1 MTPEIQRRKPLET
14 RYPKDPNTL
23 LPVAKKSKG
32 TFNMAT
38 TKLPIKV
45 EKDDTPQ
52 PFSKNFDQFGNS
64 SGFIFDVSLS
74 TAVAADGKNEERAP
88 KPKGPLSP
96 EMLDKMNRYWRAANY
111 LCIGQIY
118 LFDNPLLRSPLKAEQ
133 IKPRLLGHWG
143 TSPGQNFIYIH
154 LNRLITEHD
163 ADIIYISGPGHGGPS
178 LNACSYLEG
187 SYTEVHPE
195 ITRDEDG
202 LRLMFRKFSTPG
214 GVPSHCGPHVPN
226 SMHEGGELGYSLVHA
241 FGAAFDN
248 PDLIVACVI
257 GDGESETCP
266 LEGSWKSVN
275 FVNPVRDGAVLP
287 ILHLNGYKI
296 SGPTAQGRTS
306 DADLKALYVGRGYR
320 PYFVEGD
327 DPEVV
332 HQLLAQTLED
342 CYAEIRGIQQ
352 EARKSGFKKQP
363 VWPMIIFRTPKGW
376 TCPKEVDGIPIEG
389 TFRAHQVPL
398 ATVRENPEHLK
409 ILEAW
414 MKSYKAEELFDE
426 NGKFV
431 EELAAL
437 SPIGN
442 RRMGGNPHVNG
453 GRSLITLALPDFT
466 DYALEIPGPGQ
477 VLAEAPRKLG
487 DFFRDIFKMN
497 PKNFR
502 MFCPDESNSNRLNS
516 IFEATKRCS
525 MAEIVS
531 IDDELGPDG
540 RVMEVLSEHL
550 CQGWLEGYLL
560 TGRHGMWSSYEAFA
574 QVVDS
579 MTTQHAKWL
588 EQCEAFPWRRPLASL
603 NVLLTSHAWRNDH
616 NGFSHQATGYVDNA
630 LARRSEV
637 IRVYYPPDSNCLL
650 SVFDHCLR
658 SRNYVNVVTC
668 GKQPQLQWLNM
679 DEALEHCSRGAS
691 TWKFAT
697 NDGGGEPDVVLA
709 CAGDVPTIETCAA
722 SWLLQKHVPGIK
734 VRVVNVVDLMTLMF
748 PDKHSHGMD
757 EMSFNALFTENAPV
771 VFAFHNNRWL
781 IHTLVHGRSNE
792 GRFHVHGYMDH
803 GTTTTPFDMVV
814 LNEMSRFHLALDALK
829 HIPRL
834 RQQAENAI
842 NFFNLE
848 LQRHHDYI
856 REHLEDMPEIRNWQ
870 WTKDFSDA
878 TAPAPLAK
886 GHPEKAMF
894 TDS

>member
-1 MTPEIQRRKPLET
+1 
-14 RYPKDPNTL
+14 
-23 LPVAKKSKG
+23 
-32 TFNMAT
+32 MAT
-38 TKLPIKV
+38 TELPV
-45 EKDDTPQ
+45 GTDQAEK
-52 PFSKNFDQFGNS
+52 S
-64 SGFIFDVSLS
+64 SAFIFDVALS
-74 TAVAADGKNEERAP
+74 TAIAANGKTEPQALV
-88 KPKGPLSP
+88 PKGPLSP
-96 EMLDKMNRYWRAANY
+96 EMLDRMNRYWRAANY

-118 LFDNPLLRSPLKAEQ
+118 LFENPLLREPLRAEQ

-143 TSPGQNFIYIH
+143 TSPGQNLIYIH
-154 LNRLITEHD
+154 LNRLIKEHD

-195 ITRDEDG
+195 ITANEDG
-202 LRLMFRKFSTPG
+202 MRLMFRKFSTPG

-275 FVNPVRDGAVLP
+275 FLNPTRDGAVLP

-306 DADLKALYVGRGYR
+306 DADLKALYIGRGYK

-327 DPEVV
+327 DPEAI
-332 HQLLAQTLED
+332 HQVLAQAMDD
-342 CYAEIRGIQQ
+342 CYAEIRSIQQ
-352 EARKSGFKKQP
+352 EARENGFKKQP
-363 VWPMIIFRTPKGW
+363 VWPMIILRTPKGW

-409 ILEAW
+409 VLEAW
-414 MKSYKAEELFDE
+414 MRSYKPQELFDKD
-426 NGKFV
+426 GKFI
-431 EELAAL
+431 EELAVLA
-437 SPIGN
+437 PRGN

-466 DYALEIPGPGQ
+466 DYALEIPGPGK

-487 DFFRDIFKMN
+487 DFFRDIFRMN
-497 PKNFR
+497 LANFR
-502 MFCPDESNSNRLNS
+502 MFCPDETNSNRLNS

-525 MAEIVS
+525 MAELVS
-531 IDDELGPDG
+531 IDDELSPDG
-540 RVMEVLSEHL
+540 RVLEVLSEHL
-550 CQGWLEGYLL
+550 CEGWLEGYLL

-579 MTTQHAKWL
+579 MLTQHAKWL
-588 EQCEAFPWRRPLASL
+588 EQSREYPWRKPIASL

-616 NGFSHQATGYVDNA
+616 NGFSHQATGFVDNA
-630 LARRSEV
+630 LARRSDT

-658 SRNYVNVVTC
+658 SRNYVNIVTC

-697 NDGGGEPDVVLA
+697 NDEGGEPDVVLA
-709 CAGDVPTIETCAA
+709 CAGDVPTIEICAT
-722 SWLLQKHVPGIK
+722 SWLLQKYVPEIR
-734 VRVVNVVDLMTLMF
+734 VRVVNVVDLMTLMY
-748 PDKHSHGMD
+748 PDKHPHGMD
-757 EMSFNALFTENAPV
+757 EMSFNALFTEKAPV
-771 VFAFHNNRWL
+771 IFAFHNNRWL
-781 IHTLVHGRSNE
+781 IHTLVHGRANE
-792 GRFHVHGYMDH
+792 GRFHVHGYIDE

-834 RQQAENAI
+834 RVQAAGAI
-842 NFFNLE
+842 QLFGKKLTE
-848 LQRHHDYI
+848 HHDYI

-870 WTKDFSDA
+870 WTADFSESS
-878 TAPAPLAK
+878 APAPLAK
-886 GHPEKAMF
+886 GHPQKAMF

>member
-1 MTPEIQRRKPLET
+1 
-14 RYPKDPNTL
+14 
-23 LPVAKKSKG
+23 
-32 TFNMAT
+32 MAT
-38 TKLPIKV
+38 TELPL
-45 EKDDTPQ
+45 DTDRAA
-52 PFSKNFDQFGNS
+52 KS
-64 SGFIFDVSLS
+64 SAFIFDVTLS
-74 TAVAADGKNEERAP
+74 TAIAANGKTEAHALAP
-88 KPKGPLSP
+88 NGPLSP
-96 EMLDKMNRYWRAANY
+96 EMLDRMNRYWRAANY

-118 LFDNPLLRSPLKAEQ
+118 LFENPLLREPLKAEQ

-143 TSPGQNFIYIH
+143 TSPGQNLIYIH
-154 LNRLITEHD
+154 LNRLIKEHD

-195 ITRDEDG
+195 ITANEDG
-202 LRLMFRKFSTPG
+202 MRLMFRKFSTPG

-275 FVNPVRDGAVLP
+275 FLNPTRDGAVLP

-306 DADLKALYVGRGYR
+306 DADLKALYTGRGYK

-332 HQLLAQTLED
+332 HQLLAQAMDD
-342 CYAEIRGIQQ
+342 CYAEIRSIQQ
-352 EARKSGFKKQP
+352 EARENGFKKQP
-363 VWPMIIFRTPKGW
+363 VWPMIILRTPKGW

-409 ILEAW
+409 VLEAW
-414 MKSYKAEELFDE
+414 MRSYKPQELFDKD
-426 NGKFV
+426 GKFI
-431 EELAAL
+431 EELAVLA
-437 SPIGN
+437 PRGN

-466 DYALEIPGPGQ
+466 DYALEIPGPGK

-487 DFFRDIFKMN
+487 DFFRDIFRMN
-497 PKNFR
+497 LANFR
-502 MFCPDESNSNRLNS
+502 MFCPDETNSNRLNS

-525 MAEIVS
+525 MAELVS
-531 IDDELGPDG
+531 IDDELSPDG
-540 RVMEVLSEHL
+540 RVLEVLSEHL
-550 CQGWLEGYLL
+550 CEGWLEGYLL

-579 MTTQHAKWL
+579 MLTQHAKWL
-588 EQCEAFPWRRPLASL
+588 EQSREYPWRKPIASL

-616 NGFSHQATGYVDNA
+616 NGFSHQATGFVDNA
-630 LARRSEV
+630 LARRSDT

-658 SRNYVNVVTC
+658 SRNYVNIVTC

-697 NDGGGEPDVVLA
+697 NDEGGEPDVVLA
-709 CAGDVPTIETCAA
+709 CAGDVPTIEICAT
-722 SWLLQKHVPGIK
+722 SWLLQKYVPEIK
-734 VRVVNVVDLMTLMF
+734 VRVVNVVDLMTLMY
-748 PDKHSHGMD
+748 PDKHPHGMD
-757 EMSFNALFTENAPV
+757 EMSFNALFTEKAPV
-771 VFAFHNNRWL
+771 IFAFHNNRWL
-781 IHTLVHGRSNE
+781 IHTLVHGRANE
-792 GRFHVHGYMDH
+792 GRFHVHGYIDE

-834 RQQAENAI
+834 RVQAAGAI
-842 NFFNLE
+842 QLFGKKLTE
-848 LQRHHDYI
+848 HHDYI

-870 WTKDFSDA
+870 WTADFSESS
-878 TAPAPLAK
+878 APAPLAK
-886 GHPEKAMF
+886 GHPQKAMF

>member
-1 MTPEIQRRKPLET
+1 MAATELPLSS
-14 RYPKDPNTL
+14 DP
-23 LPVAKKSKG
+23 A
-32 TFNMAT
+32 A
-38 TKLPIKV
+38 
-45 EKDDTPQ
+45 
-52 PFSKNFDQFGNS
+52 NS
-64 SGFIFDVSLS
+64 SVFIFDVALS
-74 TAVAADGKNEERAP
+74 TAIAANGKTEAHAP
-88 KPKGPLSP
+88 VPKGPLSP
-96 EMLDKMNRYWRAANY
+96 EMLDRMNRYWRAANY

-118 LFDNPLLRSPLKAEQ
+118 LFENPLLREPLKAEQ

-143 TSPGQNFIYIH
+143 TSPGQNLIYIH
-154 LNRLITEHD
+154 LNRLIKDHD

-195 ITRDEDG
+195 ITTNEDG
-202 LRLMFRKFSTPG
+202 MRLMFRKFSTPG

-248 PDLIVACVI
+248 PDLIVTCVI

-275 FVNPVRDGAVLP
+275 FLNPTRDGAVLP

-306 DADLKALYVGRGYR
+306 DADLKALYTGRGYK

-332 HQLLAQTLED
+332 HQLLAQAMDD
-342 CYAEIRGIQQ
+342 CYAEIRSIQQ
-352 EARKSGFKKQP
+352 EARKNGFKKQP
-363 VWPMIIFRTPKGW
+363 VWPMIILRTPKGW

-409 ILEAW
+409 VLEAW
-414 MKSYKAEELFDE
+414 MRSYKPEELFDE
-426 NGKFV
+426 RGKFI
-431 EELAAL
+431 EELAVLA
-437 SPIGN
+437 PRGN
-442 RRMGGNPHVNG
+442 RRMGASPHVNG

-487 DFFRDIFKMN
+487 DFFRDIFRMN
-497 PKNFR
+497 LTNFR
-502 MFCPDESNSNRLNS
+502 MFCPDETNSNRLNS

-525 MAEIVS
+525 MAELVS

-540 RVMEVLSEHL
+540 RVLEVLSEHL
-550 CQGWLEGYLL
+550 CEGWLEGYLL

-579 MTTQHAKWL
+579 MLTQHAKWL
-588 EQCEAFPWRRPLASL
+588 EQCRDYPWRKPIASL

-616 NGFSHQATGYVDNA
+616 NGFSHQATGFVDNA
-630 LARRSEV
+630 LARRSDT

-658 SRNYVNVVTC
+658 SRNYVNIVTC

-697 NDGGGEPDVVLA
+697 NDKGGEPDVVLA
-709 CAGDVPTIETCAA
+709 CAGDVPTIEICAT

-734 VRVVNVVDLMTLMF
+734 VRVVNVVDLMTLMY
-748 PDKHSHGMD
+748 PDKHPHGMD
-757 EMSFNALFTENAPV
+757 EMSFNALFTERAPV
-771 VFAFHNNRWL
+771 IFAFHNNRWL
-781 IHTLVHGRSNE
+781 IHTLVHGRANE
-792 GRFHVHGYMDH
+792 GRFHVHGYIDQ

-834 RQQAENAI
+834 RVQAADAI
-842 NFFNLE
+842 QLFGKKLHE
-848 LQRHHDYI
+848 HHDYI

-870 WTKDFSDA
+870 WTADFSDSA
-878 TAPAPLAK
+878 APAPLAK
-886 GHPEKAMF
+886 GHPQKAMF

>member
-1 MTPEIQRRKPLET
+1 
-14 RYPKDPNTL
+14 
-23 LPVAKKSKG
+23 
-32 TFNMAT
+32 MAT
-38 TKLPIKV
+38 KELPIKA
-45 EKDDTPQ
+45 EQDDKPQ
-52 PFSKNFDQFGNS
+52 PFSKNFDQYGNS

-74 TAVAADGKNEERAP
+74 TAVAADGKDEVRAP
-88 KPKGPLSP
+88 QPKGPLSP

-118 LFDNPLLRSPLKAEQ
+118 LFENPLLRSPLKAEQ
-133 IKPRLLGHWG
+133 VKPRLLGHWG

-154 LNRLITEHD
+154 LNRLIKEHD

-195 ITRDEDG
+195 ITHDEDG

-306 DADLKALYVGRGYR
+306 DADLKALYVGRGYK

-352 EARKSGFKKQP
+352 EARKNGFKTQP
-363 VWPMIIFRTPKGW
+363 VWPMIVFRTPKGW

-398 ATVRENPEHLK
+398 ASVKDNPEHLK

-414 MKSYKAEELFDE
+414 MKSYRPEELFDA
-426 NGKFV
+426 NGTFI

-437 SPIGN
+437 SPVGN

-453 GRSLITLALPDFT
+453 GRKLITLALPDFT

-487 DFFRDIFKMN
+487 DFFRDIFRMN
-497 PKNFR
+497 PTNFR
-502 MFCPDESNSNRLNS
+502 MFCPDESNSNRLNT

-531 IDDELGPDG
+531 IDDELGPFG

-588 EQCEAFPWRRPLASL
+588 EQCEAYPWRRPLASL

-616 NGFSHQATGYVDNA
+616 NGFSHQATGYVDNV

-679 DEALEHCSRGAS
+679 DEAIEHCSRGAS

-697 NDGGGEPDVVLA
+697 NDEGKEPDVVLA
-709 CAGDVPTIETCAA
+709 CAGDVPTIEICAA

-748 PDKHSHGMD
+748 PDKHTHGMD
-757 EMSFNALFTENAPV
+757 EMSFNELFTEQAPV
-771 VFAFHNNRWL
+771 IFAFHNNRWL

-792 GRFHVHGYMDH
+792 GRFHVHGYMDR

-834 RQQAENAI
+834 RLQAENAI
-842 NFFNLE
+842 TFFNQE
-848 LQRHHDYI
+848 LQRHYDYI

-870 WTKDFSDA
+870 WAADFSDA
-878 TAPAPLAK
+878 VAPAPLAK
-886 GHPEKAMF
+886 GHPQKAIF

>member
-1 MTPEIQRRKPLET
+1 
-14 RYPKDPNTL
+14 
-23 LPVAKKSKG
+23 
-32 TFNMAT
+32 MAT
-38 TKLPIKV
+38 KELPISG
-45 EKDDTPQ
+45 DQNSIPQ
-52 PFSKNFDQFGNS
+52 SVGKNLDQAGNS

-74 TAVAADGKNEERAP
+74 TAIAADGKVEAQVP
-88 KPKGPLSP
+88 VPKGPLSP
-96 EMLDKMNRYWRAANY
+96 DLLDKMNRYWRAANY

-118 LFDNPLLRSPLKAEQ
+118 LFENPLLREPLKAEQ

-143 TSPGQNFIYIH
+143 TSPGQNLIYIH
-154 LNRLITEHD
+154 LNRLIKEHD
-163 ADIIYISGPGHGGPS
+163 ADIIYISAPGHGGPS

-195 ITRDEDG
+195 ITLNEDG

-275 FVNPVRDGAVLP
+275 FLNPVRDGAVLP

-306 DADLKALYVGRGYR
+306 DADLKALYSGRGYK

-327 DPEVV
+327 DPKVV
-332 HQLLAQTLED
+332 HQLLAAGLDD
-342 CYAEIRGIQQ
+342 CYAEIRAIQK
-352 EARKSGFKKQP
+352 EARTSGFKKQP

-414 MKSYKAEELFDE
+414 MRSYKPQELFDD
-426 NGKFV
+426 NGRFIQ
-431 EELAAL
+431 ELAAL
-437 SPIGN
+437 APSGN

-466 DYALEIPGPGQ
+466 SYALEIPGPGQ

-487 DFFRDIFKMN
+487 DFFRDILRMN
-497 PKNFR
+497 LTNFR
-502 MFCPDESNSNRLNS
+502 IFCPDETNSNRLNS
-516 IFEATKRCS
+516 IFEATNRCS
-525 MAEIVS
+525 MAELVS

-540 RVMEVLSEHL
+540 RVLEVLSEHL
-550 CQGWLEGYLL
+550 CEGWLEGYLL

-579 MTTQHAKWL
+579 MVTQHAKWL
-588 EQCEAFPWRRPLASL
+588 EQCHEYAWRKPIASL

-616 NGFSHQATGYVDNA
+616 NGFSHQSTGFVDNA
-630 LARRSEV
+630 LARRSDT

-658 SRNYVNVVTC
+658 SRNYVNIVTC

-691 TWKFAT
+691 IWKFAT
-697 NDGGGEPDVVLA
+697 NDGGAEPDVVLA
-709 CAGDVPTIETCAA
+709 CAGDVPTIEICAA
-722 SWLLQKHVPGIK
+722 SWLLQKYVPGIK
-734 VRVVNVVDLMTLMF
+734 VRVVNVVDLMTLMY
-748 PDKHSHGMD
+748 PDKHPHGMD
-757 EMSFNALFTENAPV
+757 DMSFNALFTESAPV
-771 VFAFHNNRWL
+771 IFAFHNNRWL
-781 IHTLVHGRSNE
+781 IHTLVHGRANE
-792 GRFHVHGYMDH
+792 SRFHVHGYMDQ

-814 LNEMSRFHLALDALK
+814 LNEMSRYQLALDALK

-834 RQQAENAI
+834 RVQAADAI
-842 NFFNLE
+842 NRFGWKLNE
-848 LQRHHDYI
+848 HHDYI
-856 REHLEDMPEIRNWQ
+856 RQNLEDMPEIRNWQ
-870 WTKDFSDA
+870 WTADFSDA

-886 GHPEKAMF
+886 GHPQKAMF

>member
-1 MTPEIQRRKPLET
+1 MDTTELPLST
-14 RYPKDPNTL
+14 DP
-23 LPVAKKSKG
+23 A
-32 TFNMAT
+32 A
-38 TKLPIKV
+38 
-45 EKDDTPQ
+45 Q
-52 PFSKNFDQFGNS
+52 S
-64 SGFIFDVSLS
+64 SEFIFDVSLS
-74 TAVAADGKNEERAP
+74 TAIAANGKTEVRAVA
-88 KPKGPLSP
+88 PKGPLSP
-96 EMLDKMNRYWRAANY
+96 EMLGRMNRYWRAANY

-118 LFDNPLLRSPLKAEQ
+118 LFENPLLREPLKAEQ

-143 TSPGQNFIYIH
+143 TSPGQNLIYIH
-154 LNRLITEHD
+154 LNRLIKEHD

-195 ITRDEDG
+195 ITANEDG
-202 LRLMFRKFSTPG
+202 MRLMFRKFSTPG

-275 FVNPVRDGAVLP
+275 FLNPTRDGAVLP

-306 DADLKALYVGRGYR
+306 DADLKALYTGRGYK

-332 HQLLAQTLED
+332 HQLLAQAMDE
-342 CYAEIRGIQQ
+342 CYAEIRSIQQ
-352 EARKSGFKKQP
+352 DARKNGFKKQP
-363 VWPMIIFRTPKGW
+363 VWPMIILRTPKGW

-409 ILEAW
+409 VLEAW
-414 MKSYKAEELFDE
+414 MRSYKPEELFDE
-426 NGKFV
+426 SGKFI
-431 EELAAL
+431 EELAILA
-437 SPIGN
+437 PRGN
-442 RRMGGNPHVNG
+442 RRMGGSPHVNG

-466 DYALEIPGPGQ
+466 DYALEIPGPGK

-487 DFFRDIFKMN
+487 EFFRDIFRMN
-497 PKNFR
+497 LTNFR
-502 MFCPDESNSNRLNS
+502 MFCPDETNSNRLNS

-525 MAEIVS
+525 MAELVS

-540 RVMEVLSEHL
+540 RVLEVLSEHL
-550 CQGWLEGYLL
+550 CEGWLEGYLL

-579 MTTQHAKWL
+579 MLTQHAKWL
-588 EQCEAFPWRRPLASL
+588 EQCRDYPWRKPIASL

-616 NGFSHQATGYVDNA
+616 NGFSHQATGFVDNA
-630 LARRSEV
+630 LARRSDT

-658 SRNYVNVVTC
+658 SRNYVNIVTC

-697 NDGGGEPDVVLA
+697 NDEGGEPDVVLA
-709 CAGDVPTIETCAA
+709 CAGDVPTIEICAT

-734 VRVVNVVDLMTLMF
+734 VRVVNVVDLMTLMY
-748 PDKHSHGMD
+748 PDKHPHGMD
-757 EMSFNALFTENAPV
+757 EMSFNALFTEKAPV
-771 VFAFHNNRWL
+771 IFAFHNNRWL
-781 IHTLVHGRSNE
+781 IHTLVHGRANE
-792 GRFHVHGYMDH
+792 SRFHVHGYMDE

-834 RQQAENAI
+834 RVQAADAI
-842 NFFNLE
+842 QLFGKKLHE
-848 LQRHHDYI
+848 HHDYI

-870 WTKDFSDA
+870 WTADFSDSA
-878 TAPAPLAK
+878 APAPLAK
-886 GHPEKAMF
+886 GHPQKAMF

>member
-1 MTPEIQRRKPLET
+1 
-14 RYPKDPNTL
+14 
-23 LPVAKKSKG
+23 
-32 TFNMAT
+32 MAT
-38 TKLPIKV
+38 TEIPLSTDHAAKP
-45 EKDDTPQ
+45 
-52 PFSKNFDQFGNS
+52 SA
-64 SGFIFDVSLS
+64 FIFDVALS
-74 TAVAADGKNEERAP
+74 TAIAANGNTETHAP
-88 KPKGPLSP
+88 VPKGPLSP
-96 EMLDKMNRYWRAANY
+96 VMLDRMNRYWRAANY

-118 LFDNPLLRSPLKAEQ
+118 LFENPLLREPLKAEQ

-143 TSPGQNFIYIH
+143 TSPGQNLIYIH
-154 LNRLITEHD
+154 LNRLIKKHD

-195 ITRDEDG
+195 ITANEDG

-275 FVNPVRDGAVLP
+275 FLNPARDGAVLP

-306 DADLKALYVGRGYR
+306 DADLEALYTGRGYK

-327 DPEVV
+327 DPEAV
-332 HQLLAQTLED
+332 HQLLAQAMDD
-342 CYAEIRGIQQ
+342 CYAEIRSIQQ
-352 EARKSGFKKQP
+352 EARKNGFKKQP
-363 VWPMIIFRTPKGW
+363 VWPMIILRTPKGW

-409 ILEAW
+409 VLEAW
-414 MKSYKAEELFDE
+414 MRSYKPQELFDT
-426 NGKFV
+426 NGKFI
-431 EELAAL
+431 EELAVLA
-437 SPIGN
+437 PRGN
-442 RRMGGNPHVNG
+442 RRMGGSPHVNG

-487 DFFRDIFKMN
+487 DFFRDIFRMN
-497 PKNFR
+497 LTNFR
-502 MFCPDESNSNRLNS
+502 MFCPDETNSNRLNS

-525 MAEIVS
+525 MAELIS

-540 RVMEVLSEHL
+540 RVLEVLSEHL
-550 CQGWLEGYLL
+550 CEGWLEGYLL

-579 MTTQHAKWL
+579 MLTQHAKWL
-588 EQCEAFPWRRPLASL
+588 EQCREHPWRKPIASL
-603 NVLLTSHAWRNDH
+603 NVLLTSHVWRNDH
-616 NGFSHQATGYVDNA
+616 NGFSHQATGFVDNA
-630 LARRSEV
+630 LARRSDT

-658 SRNYVNVVTC
+658 SRNYVNIVTC

-697 NDGGGEPDVVLA
+697 NDEGGEPDVVLA
-709 CAGDVPTIETCAA
+709 CAGDVPTIEICAT

-734 VRVVNVVDLMTLMF
+734 VRVVNVVDLMTLMY
-748 PDKHSHGMD
+748 PDKHPHGMD
-757 EMSFNALFTENAPV
+757 EMSFNALFTEKAPV
-771 VFAFHNNRWL
+771 IFAFHNNRWL
-781 IHTLVHGRSNE
+781 IHTLVHGRANE
-792 GRFHVHGYMDH
+792 GRFHVHGYMDK

-814 LNEMSRFHLALDALK
+814 LNEMSRYHLALDALK

-834 RQQAENAI
+834 RVQAASAI
-842 NFFNLE
+842 QMFGKKLNE
-848 LQRHHDYI
+848 HHDYI

-870 WTKDFSDA
+870 WTADFSDSA
-878 TAPAPLAK
+878 APAPLAK
-886 GHPEKAMF
+886 GHPQKAMF